1 MKRYI
6 IMVLLSISGSLFAQ
20 KNLNK
25 SIEANGIQTIHL
37 DFKYPETVKIS
48 SWDKSEVQITGRVMI
63 NNGENDE
70 AFKINFEKEGKELYI
85 SSEIEGLDD
94 LPKRIMIRKDGE
106 NYYFPTDDYNDPK
119 VQQFLKDNGDNH
131 QYQMHGVIKEIT
143 LVILVPRKTE
153 LKVVAKYGLV
163 ELKDITAPI
172 EVDAKYGG
180 VDLSISPTSPRNVT
194 ARTKFGE
201 IYSDLDFKVNKELS
215 EGGEYFKWTTV
226 AAQLNGGGTTCLL
239 TSKFGNVYIRKQ

>member
-1 MKRYI
+1 MLI
-6 IMVLLSISGSLFAQ
+6 SISGSLFAQ

-25 SIEANGIQTIHL
+25 SIDANDTRTIHM
-37 DFKYPETVKIS
+37 DFKYPETIKIS
-48 SWDKSEVQITGRVMI
+48 SWDKPEVQITGHVMI

-70 AFKINFEKEGKELYI
+70 AFTINYEKESTDLYI
-85 SSEIEGLDD
+85 SSEIKGLDE

-119 VQQFLKDNGDNH
+119 VQQFLKENGDNH

-143 LVILVPRKTE
+143 LDILVPRNTE

-163 ELKDITAPI
+163 ELKDITAPV

-180 VDLSISPTSPRNVT
+180 IDLSISPTLSRNVT

-201 IYSDLDFKVNKELS
+201 IYSDLDFKVDKELS

-226 AAQLNGGGTTCLL
+226 AAQLNGGGTKCLL